1 MAGYCK
7 SFIKYS
13 DNKFKSSSLS
23 RKIRC
28 MKEENH
34 EGDCCGWLY
43 PHTKDP
49 VKVHMKRY
57 WKKNYGSNEE

>member
-1 MAGYCK
+1 
-7 SFIKYS
+7 
-13 DNKFKSSSLS
+13 
-23 RKIRC
+23 

-49 VKVHMKRY
+49 VKVHMKKY
-57 WKKNYGSNEE
+57 WKKDYGSNKE